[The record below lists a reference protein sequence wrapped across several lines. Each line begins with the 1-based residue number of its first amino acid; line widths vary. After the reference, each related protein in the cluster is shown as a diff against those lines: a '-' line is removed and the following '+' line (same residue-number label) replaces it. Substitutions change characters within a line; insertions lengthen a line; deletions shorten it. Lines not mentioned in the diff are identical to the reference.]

1 MEKRELLYEGKA
13 KKLFSTDDENLV
25 ISEFKDDLT
34 AFNGEKKSSEAGK
47 GALNNKI
54 STELF
59 KLLES
64 KGIQTH
70 FVKMLD
76 DNHMLH
82 KKADVILIEVI
93 VRNIATGSLTR
104 NLGIKEG
111 TVLPFTLVEFDYKND
126 ALGDPKLNDQ
136 HALILGLVDS
146 QEELDKLRRMA
157 RDVNDILKP
166 YFADKGLN
174 LVDFKLEFGKDKDG
188 NIILIDE
195 ISPDNC
201 RFWDIASGEK
211 MDKDRFRQGLGDLT
225 IAYEEVLNRILGKQ
239 QQCYELDAESNLAFR
254 KKFSFFLSHALA
266 QKRRRRNYF
275 QSRSKIK

>member
-13 KKLFSTDDENLV
+13 KRLFLTDDENLV

-59 KLLES
+59 KLLDS

-82 KKADVILIEVI
+82 LKADVILIEVI

-104 NLGIKEG
+104 TLGIEDGK
-111 TVLPFTLVEFDYKND
+111 VLPFTLVEFDYKD
-126 ALGDPKLNDQ
+126 DDLGDPKLNDQ
-136 HALILGLVDS
+136 HALILELVEHQD
-146 QEELDKLRRMA
+146 ELDKLRRVA
-157 RDVNDILKP
+157 REINDILKP
-166 YFADKGLN
+166 FFADKGLN

-201 RFWDIASGEK
+201 RFWDIESGEK
-211 MDKDRFRQGLGDLT
+211 MDKDRFRQGLGGLKV
-225 IAYEEVLNRILGKQ
+225 AYEEVLNRILGK
-239 QQCYELDAESNLAFR
+239 
-254 KKFSFFLSHALA
+254 
-266 QKRRRRNYF
+266 
-275 QSRSKIK
+275 

>member
-1 MEKRELLYEGKA
+1 MQKRELLYEGKA
-13 KKLFSTDDENLV
+13 KKLYLTDDENLV

-59 KLLES
+59 KLLEAN
-64 KGIQTH
+64 GIPTH

-82 KKADVILIEVI
+82 KKVDVIMIEVI

-104 NLGIKEG
+104 NLGIEDG

-136 HALILGLVDS
+136 HALILGLVDF
-146 QEELDKLRRMA
+146 QDELDKLRRMA
-157 RDVNDILKP
+157 RQVNDILKP

-174 LVDFKLEFGKDKDG
+174 LVDFKLEFGKDRDG
-188 NIILIDE
+188 NIILVDE

-201 RFWDIASGEK
+201 RFWDIESGEK
-211 MDKDRFRQGLGDLT
+211 MDKDRFRQGLGGLT
-225 IAYEEVLNRILGKQ
+225 VAYEQVLDRILGK
-239 QQCYELDAESNLAFR
+239 
-254 KKFSFFLSHALA
+254 
-266 QKRRRRNYF
+266 
-275 QSRSKIK
+275 

>member
-13 KKLFSTDDENLV
+13 KKLYLTDDANLV

-34 AFNGEKKSSEAGK
+34 AFNGEKKSSELGK

-64 KGIQTH
+64 HGIQTH

-82 KKADVILIEVI
+82 KKVDVILIEVI
-93 VRNIATGSLTR
+93 VRNIATGSLSK
-104 NLGIKEG
+104 NLGIKDG
-111 TVLPFTLVEFDYKND
+111 TILPFTLVEFDYKND

-136 HALILGLVDS
+136 HALILGLVEYQD
-146 QEELDKLRRMA
+146 ELDKLRRMA
-157 RDVNDILKP
+157 RQVNDILKP
-166 YFADKGLN
+166 YFAQKGLN
-174 LVDFKLEFGKDKDG
+174 LVDFKLEFGKDSTG

-201 RFWDIASGEK
+201 RFWDMQTGEK
-211 MDKDRFRQGLGDLT
+211 MDKDRFRQGLGGLT
-225 IAYEEVLNRILGKQ
+225 VAYEQVLNRILGK
-239 QQCYELDAESNLAFR
+239 
-254 KKFSFFLSHALA
+254 
-266 QKRRRRNYF
+266 
-275 QSRSKIK
+275 

>member
-1 MEKRELLYEGKA
+1 MQKRELLYEGKA
-13 KKLFSTDDENLV
+13 KKLFLTDDENLV

-59 KLLES
+59 KLLEAN
-64 KGIQTH
+64 GIQTH

-82 KKADVILIEVI
+82 KKVDVILIEVI
-93 VRNIATGSLTR
+93 VRNIATGSLSR
-104 NLGIKEG
+104 NLGIKDG

-136 HALILGLVDS
+136 HALILGLVEYQD
-146 QEELDKLRRMA
+146 ELDKIRRMA
-157 RDVNDILKP
+157 RQINDILKP
-166 YFADKGLN
+166 YFFEKGLN
-174 LVDFKLEFGKDKDG
+174 LVDFKLEFGKDISG

-201 RFWDIASGEK
+201 RFWDVTSGEK
-211 MDKDRFRQGLGDLT
+211 MDKDRFRQGLGGLT
-225 IAYEEVLNRILGKQ
+225 VAYEQVLNRILGK
-239 QQCYELDAESNLAFR
+239 
-254 KKFSFFLSHALA
+254 
-266 QKRRRRNYF
+266 
-275 QSRSKIK
+275 